1 MTMLGLCKGLRD
13 GLQKKMEELLDSLW
27 FKIIDIIYYIQ
38 NLFDFVFSPLN
49 SFGPGIVIFT
59 IALITVL
66 TTKFLTK
73 KFKTKRYIELEKEF
87 KRWYN
92 LRQEALKCED
102 SDKAKLLAKNIDQAE
117 LNEIYLKFFIESF
130 LINIATK
137 GLPITIFLTYVNEA
151 YKAKNLLKLFGR
163 EYIFKLWN
171 LGGNEIVIGSAAWF
185 IVSLVLIYLGWFI
198 IKTRSK

>member
-1 MTMLGLCKGLRD
+1 MD
-13 GLQKKMEELLDSLW
+13 ELLDIIW

-38 NLFDFVFSPLN
+38 NLFDLVFSPLN

-66 TTKFLTK
+66 ITKFLTK

-117 LNEIYLKFFIESF
+117 LNEIYLKFFIEGF

-137 GLPITIFLTYVNEA
+137 GLPITIFLTYVNETYNPA
-151 YKAKNLLKLFGR
+151 NLLELFGR
-163 EYIFKLWN
+163 EYIFKLQNFGW
-171 LGGNEIVIGSAAWF
+171 NEIVIGSVLWF
-185 IVSLVLIYLGWFI
+185 IMSLVLIYFGWFI
-198 IKTRSK
+198 VEKTSFKKPKK

>member
-1 MTMLGLCKGLRD
+1 MD
-13 GLQKKMEELLDSLW
+13 ELLDIIW

-38 NLFDFVFSPLN
+38 NLFDLVFSPLN

-137 GLPITIFLTYVNEA
+137 GLPITIFLTYVNETYNPA
-151 YKAKNLLKLFGR
+151 NLLELFGR
-163 EYIFKLWN
+163 EYIFKLQNFGW
-171 LGGNEIVIGSAAWF
+171 NEIVIGSVLWF
-185 IVSLVLIYLGWFI
+185 IMSLVLIYFGWFI
-198 IKTRSK
+198 VEKTSFKKPKK

>member
-1 MTMLGLCKGLRD
+1 MD
-13 GLQKKMEELLDSLW
+13 ELLDIIW

-38 NLFDFVFSPLN
+38 NLFDLVFSPLN
-49 SFGPGIVIFT
+49 SFGSGIVIFT
-59 IALITVL
+59 IAMITVL
-66 TTKFLTK
+66 ITKFLTK

-117 LNEIYLKFFIESF
+117 LNEIYLKFFIEGF

-137 GLPITIFLTYVNEA
+137 GLPITIFLTYVNETYNPA
-151 YKAKNLLKLFGR
+151 NLLELFGR
-163 EYIFKLWN
+163 EYIFKLQNFGW
-171 LGGNEIVIGSAAWF
+171 NEIVIGSVLWF
-185 IVSLVLIYLGWFI
+185 IMSLVLIYFGWFI
-198 IKTRSK
+198 VEKTSFKKPKK

>member
-1 MTMLGLCKGLRD
+1 MD
-13 GLQKKMEELLDSLW
+13 ELLDIIW

-38 NLFDFVFSPLN
+38 NLFDLVFSPLN

-66 TTKFLTK
+66 ITKFLTK

-87 KRWYN
+87 KHWYN

-102 SDKAKLLAKNIDQAE
+102 SDKAKLLAKNIDHAE

-137 GLPITIFLTYVNEA
+137 GLPITIFLTYVNET
-151 YKAKNLLKLFGR
+151 YKPANLLELFGR
-163 EYIFKLWN
+163 EYIFKLQN
-171 LGGNEIVIGSAAWF
+171 FGRNEIVIGSVSWF
-185 IVSLVLIYLGWFI
+185 IISLVLIYFGWFI
-198 IKTRSK
+198 VKKYVTGFAVAA